1 VRSSRKLGIV
11 GSLVAIGTGLFL
23 AGCPTATTF
32 TPPVLPTEIASVV
45 QNYLSVA
52 LQANDPFAQIEPG
65 TVEDALSNLDGCWAL
80 YRQVLADGSDA
91 QVPAGTPLVD
101 SYEFYHFDAATTVA
115 QYQEYNKAV
124 STETAFYVSLTGHY
138 TLVDNSQVQVIWD
151 AAAYSDP
158 TTGEVTT
165 HTYTA
170 AEKADQPGSK
180 VTIRGNQLRIKVE
193 STTVTTDERVY
204 TRYTCP

>member
-1 VRSSRKLGIV
+1 M
-11 GSLVAIGTGLFL
+11 GTLFL
-23 AGCPTATTF
+23 LGGCPTTTTF

-52 LQANDPFAQIEPG
+52 LQANDPFAQVEPG

-91 QVPAGTPLVD
+91 QVPAGTPLVN
-101 SYEFYHFDAATTVA
+101 SYEFYHFNSTTTAA
-115 QYQEYNKAV
+115 QYQTYNAAV

-138 TLVDNSQVQVIWD
+138 TLVDNSQVQVVWD
-151 AAAYSDP
+151 EAAYSDP
-158 TTGEVTT
+158 TTGKVTT

-170 AEKADQPGSK
+170 AEKASQPVSR
-180 VTIRGNQLRIKVE
+180 VTIRGNKLRIKVE
-193 STTVTTDERVY
+193 STTVATDERVY